1 MFFYSEQTT
10 IQESQNTQPIPDG
23 FVALVIEEGLY
34 LVSEENGLYI
44 VLE

>member
-1 MFFYSEQTT
+1 MFFYSEPATVQVP
-10 IQESQNTQPIPDG
+10 ENNTPEVPNGAIM
-23 FVALVIEEGLY
+23 IEEGLY